1 MHEVG
6 NMHDHN
12 GLNDAGISHV
22 GNRYVADMCEQF
34 YNWRFFGA
42 TGFYQT
48 NELFLYT
55 FSLKTNI
62 KGQSEILFSSK
73 IS

>member
-1 MHEVG
+1 
-6 NMHDHN
+6 
-12 GLNDAGISHV
+12 
-22 GNRYVADMCEQF
+22 MCEQF

-42 TGFYQT
+42 TGYYQT